1 MSIRKSLLALSLL
14 TASHALYA
22 ANTAEPHFRTG
33 MYLGLMEGLSAG
45 QTKMSENYRPDPRDI
60 AAGAENYN
68 ASKSISRSAFVSEVM
83 VGGRY
88 LMDNGFFPGFEVA
101 ASFANHKFE
110 NDFVFHDTALNN
122 FNPLFPAPAV
132 SPAGDNIFRAAIKRR
147 YSFVPSVVLGW
158 AFSQQF
164 NVFAKLGLGI
174 TKYDVRILNDT
185 FDGGVGFNTPYFRG
199 SQGKTYYSFVP
210 ALGIEYSFNRYVSFV
225 ASASYEVG
233 QKPEFTNSHLVEQQ
247 ALPINDSNRLSGR
260 VSIFTQK
267 IGLLFK
273 F

>member
-45 QTKMSENYRPDPRDI
+45 QTKMSENYRPDPRDV
-60 AAGAENYN
+60 GAVNYN

-110 NDFVFHDTALNN
+110 NDFVFSDAVLNPDPN
-122 FNPLFPAPAV
+122 T
-132 SPAGDNIFRAAIKRR
+132 DINIFSAAIKRR

-158 AFSQQF
+158 AFNQQF
-164 NVFAKLGLGI
+164 NVFAKLGVGI
-174 TKYDVRILNDT
+174 TKYDLRIINNTD
-185 FDGGVGFNTPYFRG
+185 DGGLGFNPGFLRG
-199 SQGKTYYSFVP
+199 STGKTYYSFVP
-210 ALGIEYSFNRYVSFV
+210 ALGLEYSFNRYVSFV
-225 ASASYEVG
+225 ASVSFEVG
-233 QKPEFTNSHLVEQQ
+233 QKPEFTKTHLTELQ
-247 ALPINDSNRLSGR
+247 ALPINDSNKLSGR